1 MNNQNLHELIDRYEQ
16 NFEFVNNSEHD
27 EIFKWR
33 AVKLFRDSW
42 FAPDAKDK
50 PFSEMFNDA
59 RKGSAYVI
67 DNSQVSPTSGIVK
80 LAEVEPIEVPKLFKE
95 VLFAEDGGDIVKR
108 QNNMEKF
115 LEEIEKLR
123 LKHFPEC
130 WKFKQD
136 RHAVSCYMAFYA
148 PEKNYIY
155 RYSDA
160 ETFAQYIEF
169 GIDIGSGENFK
180 LDAYYKMC
188 DLVVE
193 ALKEHPTLLEKHFT
207 FLSDECYRDESLHL
221 LAFDLMY
228 CARCYNLYNGLTHI
242 SKKESVKAYTEAQ
255 LREKEQREKE
265 EKINALLSEIHE
277 LKMKAETYADISL
290 LNVQVTQKMYGIGTI
305 IKQDVNKITVLFGDV
320 EKVFVINKQFSARPT
335 FEDDEEIVDAFTD
348 YDNLMRKIAVLESE
362 LKRIN

>member
-1 MNNQNLHELIDRYEQ
+1 MNNQNLHELIDRYEK
-16 NFEFVNNSEHD
+16 NFEYVNNAEHD

-42 FAPDAKDK
+42 FALDAKDK

-80 LAEVEPIEVPKLFKE
+80 LAEAEPIEVPKLFNE
-95 VLFAEDGGDIVKR
+95 VLFAEDGGDIVVR

-115 LEEIEKLR
+115 MDEIEKLR
-123 LKHFPEC
+123 LKHYPQC

-136 RHAVSCYMAFYA
+136 RHAVSCYMAFFA
-148 PEKNYIY
+148 PEQNYIY

-193 ALKEHPTLLEKHFT
+193 ALKDHPTLLEKHFT

-228 CARCYNLYNGLTHI
+228 CARCYNFYNGLTHA

-255 LREKEQREKE
+255 LREKELREKE
-265 EKINALLSEIHE
+265 EKISELLAEIHE
-277 LKMKAETYADISL
+277 LKLKAETYAEISL
-290 LNVQVTQKMYGIGTI
+290 LNVQVTQKMYGTGTI
-305 IKQDVNKITVLFGDV
+305 IKQEKNKVTVQFNDI
-320 EKVFVINKQFSARPT
+320 EKVFIINKKYSARPT
-335 FEDDEEIVDAFTD
+335 FEDDEEIVEAFTE
-348 YDNLMRKIAVLESE
+348 YDDIMQRITNLENQ
-362 LKRIN
+362 LKRI